1 MKGFT
6 LGLALKQRRKATQKS
21 PIDFQRRHL
30 QDFVR
35 YFKEL
40 VELLDSFLCFQMWSQ
55 PCAHVVFD
63 TDPAPRGRTD
73 PAQAEEM
80 SQAMIR
86 SDVKPFLGFHSITSF
101 HITPS
106 YYQPL
111 KEV

>member
-1 MKGFT
+1 
-6 LGLALKQRRKATQKS
+6 
-21 PIDFQRRHL
+21 
-30 QDFVR
+30 
-35 YFKEL
+35 
-40 VELLDSFLCFQMWSQ
+40 MWSQ

-101 HITPS
+101 HITPPGGGYS
-106 YYQPL
+106 V
-111 KEV
+111 ENWVGVCR